1 MILRFYD
8 SSLRSEFILYIPC
21 CVKKSFLTTFGW
33 KRDVWSPLVPNLGG
47 EVKNKMS
54 WEGGHLSSLFSQNL
68 KKKMNS
74 HPETALFWQNT
85 F

>member
-1 MILRFYD
+1 
-8 SSLRSEFILYIPC
+8 
-21 CVKKSFLTTFGW
+21 
-33 KRDVWSPLVPNLGG
+33 VPNLGG
-47 EVKNKMS
+47 EVKNKMP

-74 HPETALFWQNT
+74 HPETALFCQNT